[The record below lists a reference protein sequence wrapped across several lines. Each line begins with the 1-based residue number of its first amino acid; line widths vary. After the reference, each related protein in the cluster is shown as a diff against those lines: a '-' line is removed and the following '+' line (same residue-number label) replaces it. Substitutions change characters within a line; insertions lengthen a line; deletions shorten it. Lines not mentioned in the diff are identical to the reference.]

1 MAYVTDEASE
11 AALDRLRATEL
22 GAEAAVRET
31 PGAYGLELDEIGFD
45 ELEFSD
51 DELTALALASDVDQP
66 LSPDA
71 VPLDLYASQG
81 GGLLPA
87 WYMPPVTAR
96 RVRHWRVPMVWVL
109 IASFLLID
117 AFGLCITYGQL
128 VAA

>member
-1 MAYVTDEASE
+1 MAIVTDE
-11 AALDRLRATEL
+11 T
-22 GAEAAVRET
+22 AEALVELT
-31 PGAYGLELDEIGFD
+31 GLGGTGLEGIGLGGIGLEEI
-45 ELEFSD
+45 EFSD

-96 RVRHWRVPMVWVL
+96 RARHWRVPLVWVV